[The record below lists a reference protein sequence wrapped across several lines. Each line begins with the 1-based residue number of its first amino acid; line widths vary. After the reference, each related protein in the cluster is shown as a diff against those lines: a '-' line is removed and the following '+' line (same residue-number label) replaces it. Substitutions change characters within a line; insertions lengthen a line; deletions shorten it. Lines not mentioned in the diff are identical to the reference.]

1 MKHILIIEDDTS
13 IAELERDYLEA
24 NEITSEIVPNGEL
37 GLQKALHQDYDLI
50 LLDVMLPGMDGFSIE
65 GTKKYSDFIGFS
77 TQGRY

>member
-37 GLQKALHQDYDLI
+37 GLQKALHRCYAAGDGWFFY
-50 LLDVMLPGMDGFSIE
+50 LPYSE

-77 TQGRY
+77 T